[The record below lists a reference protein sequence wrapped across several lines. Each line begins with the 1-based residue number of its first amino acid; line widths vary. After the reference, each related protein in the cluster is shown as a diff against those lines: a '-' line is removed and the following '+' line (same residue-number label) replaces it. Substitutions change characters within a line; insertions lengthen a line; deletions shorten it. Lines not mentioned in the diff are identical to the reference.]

1 MPKRDKSVSAPC
13 KKINK
18 GVSISKK
25 LRLAIESALQ
35 INHPRDK
42 ATQLEVQRK
51 IDFELI
57 KKNIEEH
64 RWNFDPLPSLSIQ
77 EKEEFVE
84 VSDLPGEDVQRDLE
98 KLIDDTFQSWNEK
111 EDFGFTVPSRDS
123 SYTRYVHHLLRMV
136 LTKHD
141 IRRSLSSRSPKL
153 CLYTLLVISSIH
165 TRCFDNKVMYV
176 KKRGIYYDN
185 VVRFNCNRKVVYGII
200 DDICC
205 MLRCT
210 SLSLRVVSDTTG
222 TIIGPFTFVCGDTPH
237 KCSSSA
243 EKIPSC
249 ELIADTRFNNCKA
262 SFILLVEKNTVF
274 HDLVQANF
282 HENAKCIM
290 VSGQG
295 YGDRST
301 KVFLKKLHQELR
313 IPILA
318 IVDCNPYG
326 LQILFDYKYGS
337 ANSAFDSI
345 NLAIRDIKWLGVRPS
360 DLEKYKIDVEDNK
373 FRDRAVSMAKGF
385 LKQDFVKM
393 DDNWVSEIEKML
405 EIGNSV
411 NIERLHTKGIDFLS
425 MKFLAEKL
433 ESKDWI

>member
-1 MPKRDKSVSAPC
+1 MPKRDKSVSVPC
-13 KKINK
+13 KSINK
-18 GVSISKK
+18 GVSVSKK

-35 INHPRDK
+35 INHPRDES
-42 ATQLEVQRK
+42 TQLEVQRK

-77 EKEEFVE
+77 EKEEIVE

-98 KLIDDTFQSWNEK
+98 KLINDTTQSWNEK

-123 SYTRYVHHLLRMV
+123 SYTHYVHHVLRTV

-141 IRRSLSSRSPKL
+141 IKRSLSGRSPKL
-153 CLYTLLVISSIH
+153 CLYTLCVISSIH
-165 TRCFDNKVMYV
+165 NRCFDKKVMYV

-185 VVRFNCNRKVVYGII
+185 VVLFNCNRKVVYGII

-249 ELIADTRFNNCKA
+249 ELIADTRRIFMRML
-262 SFILLVEKNTVF
+262 I
-274 HDLVQANF
+274 
-282 HENAKCIM
+282 KCIM

-301 KVFLKKLHQELR
+301 KVFLKKLHRELR

-337 ANSAFDSI
+337 ANSAFDSV
-345 NLAIRDIKWLGVRPS
+345 NLAIGDIRWLGVRPS

-373 FRDRAVSMAKGF
+373 FKDRAVSMAKGF
-385 LKQDFVKM
+385 LEQDFVKM

-405 EIGNSV
+405 EIRNSA

>member
-1 MPKRDKSVSAPC
+1 MPKRDKSVSFPC
-13 KKINK
+13 IKINK
-18 GVSISKK
+18 GVSINKK

-35 INHPRDK
+35 INHPRDESS
-42 ATQLEVQRK
+42 QLEVQRK

-64 RWNFDPLPSLSIQ
+64 R
-77 EKEEFVE
+77 
-84 VSDLPGEDVQRDLE
+84 
-98 KLIDDTFQSWNEK
+98 
-111 EDFGFTVPSRDS
+111 
-123 SYTRYVHHLLRMV
+123 
-136 LTKHD
+136 
-141 IRRSLSSRSPKL
+141 
-153 CLYTLLVISSIH
+153 
-165 TRCFDNKVMYV
+165 
-176 KKRGIYYDN
+176 
-185 VVRFNCNRKVVYGII
+185 
-200 DDICC
+200 
-205 MLRCT
+205 CT

-222 TIIGPFTFVCGDTPH
+222 TVIGPFTFVCGDTPH
-237 KCSSSA
+237 ECSSSA

-249 ELIADTRFNNCKA
+249 EFMADTRFNNCKA
-262 SFILLVEKNTVF
+262 SFILLVEKNTVL
-274 HDLVQANF
+274 HDLAQANF

-295 YGDRST
+295 YGDGST
-301 KVFLKKLHQELR
+301 KVFLKKLHRELR

-337 ANSAFDSI
+337 ANSAFDSV
-345 NLAIRDIKWLGVRPS
+345 NLAIKDIRWLGVRPL

-373 FRDRAVSMAKGF
+373 FTGRAVSMAKGF
-385 LKQDFVKM
+385 LEQDFVKM
-393 DDNWVSEIEKML
+393 DDNWVCEIEKML

>member
-1 MPKRDKSVSAPC
+1 MPKRDKSFSVPC

-18 GVSISKK
+18 GVSVSKK

-35 INHPRDK
+35 INHPRDE

-84 VSDLPGEDVQRDLE
+84 VSDLPREDVQRYLE
-98 KLIDDTFQSWNEK
+98 KLIDDTTQSWNEK

-123 SYTRYVHHLLRMV
+123 RYTLYAHHLLRRV

-141 IRRSLSSRSPKL
+141 IRRSLFGRSSELSVSTF
-153 CLYTLLVISSIH
+153 YVLLRIY
-165 TRCFDNKVMYV
+165 TRCFSNKAEYI
-176 KKRGIYYDN
+176 KKRGIYYSDIE
-185 VVRFNCNRKVVYGII
+185 RFNCDPNVAYGII

-210 SLSLRVVSDTTG
+210 SLSLRVISDTTG
-222 TIIGPFTFVCGDTPH
+222 TVIGPFTFVCGDTLH

-243 EKIPSC
+243 KKIPSC

-262 SFILLVEKNTVF
+262 SFILLVEKNTIF
-274 HDLVQANF
+274 HDLAQENF

-301 KVFLKKLHQELR
+301 KVFLKKLHRELR
-313 IPILA
+313 IPVLA
-318 IVDCNPYG
+318 IVDCNPHG

-337 ANSAFDSI
+337 AKSAFDSV
-345 NLAIRDIKWLGVRPS
+345 NLAVKDIKWLGVRPS
-360 DLEKYKIDVEDNK
+360 DLKKYKIDVKGKE
-373 FRDRAVSMAKGF
+373 FGDRAISMAKN
-385 LKQDFVKM
+385 LLEQDFVKM
-393 DDNWVSEIEKML
+393 DNNWVTEIEKML
-405 EIGNSV
+405 EIGKGV
-411 NIERLHTKGIDFLS
+411 DIERLHTKGSQYLS

>member
-1 MPKRDKSVSAPC
+1 MPKRNKSVSVLR
-13 KKINK
+13 KKKYK
-18 GVSISKK
+18 GVSTNKK
-25 LRLAIESALQ
+25 LRLAVESLLR
-35 INHPRDK
+35 INHPIDK
-42 ATQLEVQRK
+42 STQLEVQRE

-57 KKNIEEH
+57 KRNIEEH
-64 RWNFDPLPSLSIQ
+64 KWNFDPHPSLSIQ

-84 VSDLPGEDVQRDLE
+84 VSDLPGEDVQRDLK
-98 KLIDDTFQSWNEK
+98 KLIDDTAQSWNEK

-123 SYTRYVHHLLRMV
+123 SYTLYVHHLLRRV

-141 IRRSLSSRSPKL
+141 KRRPFSGRSPEL
-153 CLYTLLVISSIH
+153 SMSTLYVLLRIYDQ
-165 TRCFDNKVMYV
+165 CFSNKAKYV
-176 KKRGIYYDN
+176 KKRWIYYSDT
-185 VVRFNCNRKVVYGII
+185 VRFNCDPDVAYGII

-210 SLSLRVVSDTTG
+210 SLSLRVISDTTG
-222 TIIGPFTFVCGDTPH
+222 TVIGPFTFVCGDTPH
-237 KCSSSA
+237 ECSSSA

-274 HDLVQANF
+274 HDLAQENF
-282 HENAKCIM
+282 HENAKWIM

-301 KVFLKKLHQELR
+301 KVFLKKLHRELR
-313 IPILA
+313 IPVLA

-337 ANSAFDSI
+337 AKSAFDSV
-345 NLAIRDIKWLGVRPS
+345 NLAVRDIKWLGVRPS
-360 DLEKYKIDVEDNK
+360 DLEKYKIDVGGKEFKDH
-373 FRDRAVSMAKGF
+373 AVTMAKN
-385 LKQDFVKM
+385 LLEQDFVKM

-405 EIGNSV
+405 EIVKGID
-411 NIERLHTKGIDFLS
+411 IEGLHTKGSQYLS